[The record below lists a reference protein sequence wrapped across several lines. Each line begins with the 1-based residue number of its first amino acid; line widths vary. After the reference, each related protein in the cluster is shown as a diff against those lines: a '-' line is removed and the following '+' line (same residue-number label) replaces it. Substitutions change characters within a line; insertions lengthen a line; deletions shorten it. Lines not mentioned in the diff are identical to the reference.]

1 MVFLHFVRSLL
12 FRPLTPLRIVGCGVA
27 LSALFV
33 CASAALAGAGAQEMG
48 NLPQVPATPSL
59 RPYWHVFAAYAI
71 AIALIGGW
79 AFSIARRLRDVE
91 DRLTQQGE

>member
-1 MVFLHFVRSLL
+1 MVSLDFVRPSACRLL
-12 FRPLTPLRIVGCGVA
+12 A
-27 LSALFV
+27 LSRSVGRGVVFGTLLVFAT
-33 CASAALAGAGAQEMG
+33 AALHGLGGQEMA

-71 AIALIGGW
+71 TIVAIGGW

-91 DRLTQQGE
+91 NRLSQQGE